1 MVFAVKD
8 KYLLLNGLSG
18 AVSLVDKQTG
28 ERFLEGEVTEELK
41 PFLTYLS
48 PEEEVEKAQAFCNF
62 LRKKAAQCADSTIA
76 VTYDCNLRCPYCYEV
91 WVKNP
96 QMMNM
101 VMDEY
106 KVDRA
111 FAAMEEL
118 NAQCPGEKPLTLTGG
133 EPLMMKNADIVRY
146 ILKKGDDLGYKF
158 TLFTNGV
165 ELHSFLSEISSLNIE
180 FVQITLDGPQ
190 PIHDQRRVS
199 RSGKGTFNTIVRNIE
214 KAREMGITLLIRT
227 NSDPDVLSRIKEL
240 AHFYRERG
248 WIDDPTIHFAMVHVC
263 GQIMNHEDF
272 ERLLAVYRQ
281 VLDLAAHEDLRFFEA
296 SPYAKLGSLY
306 TEHPRFWPS
315 FWNCAAVVN
324 RYVFDP
330 FGDIYPCRAMLGWK
344 EHRIGVYAPELSFN
358 ETIEKWRNRTIFALE
373 MCKECELALLCG
385 GGCGYQSLLVN
396 KDLFTS
402 VCFDIKQIVAPYLEY
417 MYERRNAHESA
428 QG

>member
-1 MVFAVKD
+1 MKD

-18 AVSLVDKQTG
+18 AVSFVDKKTG
-28 ERFLEGEVTEELK
+28 EQFLEGNLTEKLK
-41 PFLTYLS
+41 PFFTHLS
-48 PEEEVEKAQAFCNF
+48 PEEEVEKAQAFCDF
-62 LRKKAAQCADSTIA
+62 LMKKAAQCADSTIA

-91 WVKNP
+91 WVKTP

-101 VMDEY
+101 AMDEY

-111 FAAMEEL
+111 FTAMEEL
-118 NAQCPGEKPLTLTGG
+118 NAQCPGEKSLTLTGG

-146 ILKKGDDLGYKF
+146 ILRKGDDLGYKF

-165 ELHSFLSEISSLNIE
+165 ELHSFLPEISSLNIE

-190 PIHDQRRVS
+190 PVHDQRRVS
-199 RSGKGTFNTIVRNIE
+199 RSGKGTFNTIVKNIE
-214 KAREMGITLLIRT
+214 KAREMGITLLVRT
-227 NSDPDVLSRIKEL
+227 NSDPEVLSRIDEL
-240 AHFYRERG
+240 AQFYRERG
-248 WIDDPTIHFAMVHVC
+248 WIDDPTIHFAMIHVC
-263 GQIMNHEDF
+263 DQILNLEDF
-272 ERLLAVYRQ
+272 ERLLTIYRQ
-281 VLDLAAHEDLRFFEA
+281 VLDLAAHGDLHFFEA

-315 FWNCAAVVN
+315 FWNCAAVAN

-330 FGDIYPCRAMLGWK
+330 FGDVYPCRAMLGWK
-344 EHRIGVYAPELSFN
+344 EHRIGVYTPELSFN
-358 ETIEKWRNRTIFALE
+358 GTIKKWRNRTIFTLDT
-373 MCKECELALLCG
+373 CKECEHALVCG

-396 KDLFTS
+396 KDLFTP
-402 VCFDIKQIVAPYLEY
+402 VCFDIKQIVTPYLEY